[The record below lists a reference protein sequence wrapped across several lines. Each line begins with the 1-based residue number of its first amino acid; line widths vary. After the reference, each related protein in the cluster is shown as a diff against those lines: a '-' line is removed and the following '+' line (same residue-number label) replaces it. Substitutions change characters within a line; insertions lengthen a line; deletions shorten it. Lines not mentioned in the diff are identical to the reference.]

1 MKLEGIKIRM
11 EALKSGIPQ
20 YNAAFALRAWGEL
33 VPLYDFLEKL
43 HAEKIIS
50 CSEFLKIQDNLM
62 QIERPISR
70 IAAGF
75 LPNAWCNPE
84 ILPPE
89 VSNIKESGFSRPF
102 SSVCYSF
109 WLRETADNGNISE
122 CRIMTLEWDK
132 IGNGPWKGYS
142 LCCRTK
148 AETKIHSLKMAQ
160 AKYDHAIITGIPG
173 GVPRFKFLEVS
184 E

>member
-1 MKLEGIKIRM
+1 MKLEGIEKKI
-11 EALKSGIPQ
+11 ECLKSGIPQ

-43 HAEKIIS
+43 HAGKAIT
-50 CSEFLKIQDNLM
+50 CPEFLKVQDTLM

-70 IAAGF
+70 IAMGF

-84 ILPPE
+84 ILPPV
-89 VSNIKESGFSRPF
+89 VSNIKQSGFSRHF

-109 WLRETADNGNISE
+109 YVRETAANGNILD

-132 IGNGPWKGYS
+132 IGRGPWKGYN
-142 LCCRTK
+142 LCCQTK
-148 AETKIHSLKMAQ
+148 AETKTQSLKMAQ
-160 AKYDHAIITGIPG
+160 SKYDHAIITGIPG
-173 GVPRFKFLEVS
+173 GVPRSKFMEVS
-184 E
+184 K